1 MINEVAQ
8 LKEALLKSNW
18 PACNKLAEQLYE
30 IGTDEAKAAL
40 IEGLKGKRHH
50 IRTACIKCLGQFAD
64 SSYVSIIEP
73 FLKDSSYE
81 TRMEAKKV
89 LQELTG
95 REVLTARG
103 E

>member
-1 MINEVAQ
+1 VSEEIVK

-30 IGTDEAKAAL
+30 IGTDEAKIAL
-40 IEGLKGKRHH
+40 TEGLKGKRHH
-50 IRTACIKCLGQFAD
+50 IRTACIKYLGQFGD
-64 SSYVSIIEP
+64 ISYVSIFEP

-81 TRMEAKKV
+81 TRMETKKV

-95 REVLTARG
+95 KEVLTARG